1 MLDIKLA
8 ELSSSGEEASK
19 VYPVAFLIGTPFLW
33 TLTGS
38 PLFRGDTLYS
48 WFDLTTLGIAHISDP
63 SALQWTNLFAAF
75 SNINSLGA
83 QLYYALTKLAEV
95 RSKTHSNVL
104 FSDIVPDRYD
114 GFHSKP
120 QKSGSHGFGIYVIA
134 VAAAESA
141 IGLAIIVAFYR
152 LRGSIAISNPKRGI
166 ICSSCYRGHL
176 QNTWDDGL
184 VLAWLLLLF
193 LGPYGA
199 MVGATVANKFPLRQQ
214 KEIGFQRQ
222 PLGNEDEE
230 AVIGRKLTDKDKKAG
245 LANGRQVEVTLLGRS
260 TRWSVFKLFP
270 VYKGSNLIEKNPK
283 WGDTLW
289 SKATGPPSP
298 VYWGV

>member
-1 MLDIKLA
+1 DTAFRGGDLCYLPSYRAKPHPRCAFPDSCLHYRAIAILFLFVIMMLDIKLA

-199 MVGATVANKFPLRQQ
+199 MVGATVASMGTSYVMEENSVNVTKYQAEVVSEKLSIA
-214 KEIGFQRQ
+214 IG
-222 PLGNEDEE
+222 
-230 AVIGRKLTDKDKKAG
+230 T
-245 LANGRQVEVTLLGRS
+245 
-260 TRWSVFKLFP
+260 
-270 VYKGSNLIEKNPK
+270 
-283 WGDTLW
+283 
-289 SKATGPPSP
+289 
-298 VYWGV
+298 